1 MLSAAGIE
9 DSQNT
14 EIAILEKAMIKKL
27 RAPAMMRMMIAL
39 ALLLGQVGAALAQA
53 GEASSSPAGMT
64 MLVLFLGIA
73 GIISVFVIRW
83 SQSTSD
89 EEEQA

>member
-1 MLSAAGIE
+1 
-9 DSQNT
+9 
-14 EIAILEKAMIKKL
+14 MIKKL
-27 RAPAMMRMMIAL
+27 QAPAMMRMMIAL

-53 GEASSSPAGMT
+53 GEADSSPAGMT
-64 MLVLFLGIA
+64 MLMLFLGIA